1 MKGTLKIL
9 KIFSCNNWETPMC
22 QVLSSILSIY
32 YRFNHHNKHQQE
44 ILSPPAASILHI
56 RKTEVRRIL
65 YENLNCF
72 LKVLYSLL
80 LTQTTKAWQLVASLL
95 PLDLTDWYRR
105 LELSSVPSSAHTAE
119 KWATK
124 GRKTPL
130 EAMAEKV
137 EADLSTPFQGSEFD
151 LWLYSPLRA
160 ILEAALNQIV
170 RS

>member
-105 LELSSVPSSAHTAE
+105 LGELSSVPSSAHTAE
-119 KWATK
+119 KWATRGK
-124 GRKTPL
+124 EDPSRSNGWKSWGGSFHTFSGFWIWS
-130 EAMAEKV
+130 V
-137 EADLSTPFQGSEFD
+137 IILST
-151 LWLYSPLRA
+151 
-160 ILEAALNQIV
+160 
-170 RS
+170 